1 MTLSELS
8 ATEAIGRIRN
18 GEITSEELV
27 QACLDRIDQADG
39 EIEAWAHLNP
49 DYVLD
54 QARLLDSQRAAGGP
68 VGALH
73 GIPVGIKDIFDTDA
87 FPTENGTVL
96 DSGRQPLNNCRVVTL
111 LEEAGAVIM
120 GKTVTTELAVFGPG
134 KTKNPHN
141 PNHTPG
147 GSSSGSAAAVAAHMV
162 PLAVGSQTNG
172 STIRPASFC
181 GVVGFKPSHG
191 LIPRTGILAQSHW
204 LDTVGV
210 FARSVE
216 DAAMIAEVLVA
227 YDPGDQDTRARAG
240 PPLLETATGE
250 PPMPPMLAFAKTA
263 VWDQADKETRD
274 AFDELKE
281 LLGEE
286 CGDLDLPEPFEHAVE
301 WHRNIMNADL
311 AKSFA
316 GYYEHGKDKLTDIL
330 KGMIEDGQKVTA
342 IDYNRAVDWRES
354 LNDGLGG
361 VFDRYDAIITP
372 ATVGEAPAGLD
383 TTGSPVFNTLWTL
396 CGTPA
401 ITLPLM
407 EGPNGLPVGV
417 QVVGRRDDDA
427 RLLRT
432 ARWLAARISDET
444 AGG

>member
-39 EIEAWAHLNP
+39 EIEAWTHLNP
-49 DYVLD
+49 DYALD
-54 QARLLDSQRAAGGP
+54 QAQLLDSQRAAGGP
-68 VGALH
+68 VGPLH

-120 GKTVTTELAVFGPG
+120 GKTVTTELAVYGPG

-216 DAAMIAEVLVA
+216 DAATIAEVLVA
-227 YDPGDQDTRARAG
+227 YDPGDQDTRARTC
-240 PPLLETATGE
+240 PPLLETSGEE
-250 PPMPPMLAFAKTA
+250 PPMPPLLAFAKTA
-263 VWDQADKETRD
+263 VWDQADKETQD
-274 AFDELKE
+274 AFDELRE
-281 LLGEE
+281 FLGEE
-286 CGDLDLPEPFEHAVE
+286 CDDLELPEPFEHAVE

-342 IDYNRAVDWRES
+342 VDYNRAVDWRES

-383 TTGSPVFNTLWTL
+383 ATGSPVFNTLWTL

-432 ARWLAARISDET
+432 ARWLAARIS
-444 AGG
+444 GGADD

>member
-8 ATEAIGRIRN
+8 ATEAIDKIRD

-27 QACLDRIDQADG
+27 QACLDRIEQADG
-39 EIEAWAHLNP
+39 KIEAWAHLKP
-49 DYVLD
+49 DYALD
-54 QARLLDSQRAAGGP
+54 QARMLDGQRQAGGP
-68 VGALH
+68 VGPLH
-73 GIPVGIKDIFDTDA
+73 GIPVGIKDIFDTDCL
-87 FPTENGTVL
+87 PTENGTVL
-96 DSGRQPLNNCRVVTL
+96 NSGRQPMEDCRVVSL
-111 LEEAGAVIM
+111 LMEAGAVIM

-141 PNHTPG
+141 PDHTPG
-147 GSSSGSAAAVAAHMV
+147 GSSSGSAAAVASYMV
-162 PLAVGSQTNG
+162 PLAIGTQTNG
-172 STIRPASFC
+172 SVIRPAAYC

-227 YDPGDQDTRARAG
+227 YDPGDKDTRARAR
-240 PPLLETATGE
+240 PSFAATAVEE

-263 VWDQADKETRD
+263 VWDEAEKETQD
-274 AFDELKE
+274 AFGELKE
-281 LLGEE
+281 LLGKG
-286 CGDLDLPEPFEHAVE
+286 CDDLDLPEPFQNAVE
-301 WHRNIMNADL
+301 WHRAIMYADL

-316 GYYEHGKDKLTDIL
+316 GYYERGKDQLTEIL
-330 KGMIEDGQKVTA
+330 RQMIEEGQKTTA
-342 IDYNRAVDWRES
+342 VDYNRAVDWREV
-354 LNDGLGG
+354 LNNGLDG

-372 ATVGEAPAGLD
+372 ATTGEAPAGLD
-383 TTGSPVFNTLWTL
+383 STGSPVFSTLWTY

-407 EGPNGLPVGV
+407 EGPNGLPLGV
-417 QVVGRRDDDA
+417 QLVSRRGDDA

-432 ARWLAARISDET
+432 AHWLTNKIANAA
-444 AGG
+444 